1 MFLDKAIR
9 YTQLTMEDSKNV
21 HVLPEL
27 LISKEV
33 LEDYCGEHKLACT
46 GEQIGRY
53 YQAYHIFCSVPAGR
67 KCERSKD
74 TIMKLDTAFF
84 DKLSRLRLSMG
95 QRTSM
100 NLTGNRKSMQKG
112 TSMEFSDFREY
123 MAGDDI
129 RRIDWNAYGRLDR
142 LYVKEYMEEKEAVV
156 SILLD
161 TSASMDYGAKKK
173 GDLACTLA
181 AALAYLGLNN
191 MDRVLVYDMKN
202 MQQPFAA
209 GGGKRALPRL
219 VEWLSQCS
227 FEGTANVSEAVR
239 MLPAKGTGIT
249 VIISDFL
256 QEEFV
261 QDDEEAAASVEK
273 LLRFLA
279 YRRQKSVLLHILA
292 GEERAVDFSG
302 TKNLIDMEEESTL
315 RLTVDAASIRVY
327 EKALSRFLGQFER
340 ACAKNG
346 AFYAVC
352 DTTQDIYQLIFQDL
366 KMLYDI

>member
-1 MFLDKAIR
+1 
-9 YTQLTMEDSKNV
+9 
-21 HVLPEL
+21 
-27 LISKEV
+27 
-33 LEDYCGEHKLACT
+33 
-46 GEQIGRY
+46 
-53 YQAYHIFCSVPAGR
+53 
-67 KCERSKD
+67 
-74 TIMKLDTAFF
+74 MKLDTAFF

-173 GDLACTLA
+173 GELACTLA

-202 MQQPFAA
+202 MQQPFVA

-219 VEWLSQCS
+219 VEWLSQCT
-227 FEGTANVSEAVR
+227 FDGTTDISAAVR
-239 MLPAKGTGIT
+239 QLPAKGTGIT

-261 QDDEEAAASVEK
+261 QDDAEATASAVTK

-279 YRRQKSVLLHILA
+279 YRRQKSVLLHTLA
-292 GEERAVDFSG
+292 GEELSVSVTGNLIG
-302 TKNLIDMEEESTL
+302 TKNFIDMEDESTL

-327 EKALSRFLGQFER
+327 EKALAEFLGQLER

-352 DTTQDIYQLIFQDL
+352 STEQDIYQLIFEDL
-366 KMLYDI
+366 RMLYDI

>member
-1 MFLDKAIR
+1 
-9 YTQLTMEDSKNV
+9 
-21 HVLPEL
+21 
-27 LISKEV
+27 
-33 LEDYCGEHKLACT
+33 
-46 GEQIGRY
+46 
-53 YQAYHIFCSVPAGR
+53 
-67 KCERSKD
+67 
-74 TIMKLDTAFF
+74 MKLDTAFF

-156 SILLD
+156 SILID

-173 GDLACTLA
+173 GELACTLA

-202 MQQPFAA
+202 MQQPFVA

-219 VEWLSQCS
+219 VEWFSQCT
-227 FEGTANVSEAVR
+227 FDGTTDISAAVR
-239 MLPAKGTGIT
+239 QLPAKGTGIT
-249 VIISDFL
+249 VIISDYL

-261 QDDEEAAASVEK
+261 QDDAESTESAVTK

-279 YRRQKSVLLHILA
+279 YRRQKSVLLHTLA
-292 GEERAVDFSG
+292 GEELSVNMTGNLIG
-302 TKNLIDMEEESTL
+302 TKNFIDMEDESTL

-327 EKALSRFLGQFER
+327 EKALGEFLGQFER
-340 ACAKNG
+340 VCAKNG

-352 DTTQDIYQLIFQDL
+352 STEQDIYQLIFEDL
-366 KMLYDI
+366 RMLYDG

>member
-1 MFLDKAIR
+1 
-9 YTQLTMEDSKNV
+9 
-21 HVLPEL
+21 
-27 LISKEV
+27 
-33 LEDYCGEHKLACT
+33 
-46 GEQIGRY
+46 
-53 YQAYHIFCSVPAGR
+53 
-67 KCERSKD
+67 
-74 TIMKLDTAFF
+74 MKLDTAFF

-156 SILLD
+156 SILID
-161 TSASMDYGAKKK
+161 TSASMDYGTKKK
-173 GDLACTLA
+173 GELACTLA

-202 MQQPFAA
+202 MQQPFMA

-219 VEWLSQCS
+219 VEWLSQCT
-227 FEGTANVSEAVR
+227 FDGTTDISAAVR
-239 MLPAKGTGIT
+239 QLPAKGTGIT

-261 QDDEEAAASVEK
+261 QDGAEATASAVTK

-279 YRRQKSVLLHILA
+279 YRRQKSVLLHVLA
-292 GEERAVDFSG
+292 GEELSVNLSGNLIG
-302 TKNLIDMEEESTL
+302 TKNFIDMEDESTL

-327 EKALSRFLGQFER
+327 EKALGEFLGQLER

-352 DTTQDIYQLIFQDL
+352 STEQDIYQLIFEDL
-366 KMLYDI
+366 RMLYDG

>member
-1 MFLDKAIR
+1 
-9 YTQLTMEDSKNV
+9 MELN
-21 HVLPEL
+21 
-27 LISKEV
+27 
-33 LEDYCGEHKLACT
+33 
-46 GEQIGRY
+46 
-53 YQAYHIFCSVPAGR
+53 
-67 KCERSKD
+67 
-74 TIMKLDTAFF
+74 TAFF

-173 GDLACTLA
+173 GELACTLA

-202 MQQPFAA
+202 MQHPFAA
-209 GGGKRALPRL
+209 GGGKRALSRL
-219 VEWLSQCS
+219 VEWLSQCT
-227 FEGTANVSEAVR
+227 FDGTADISAAVR
-239 MLPAKGTGIT
+239 QLPAKGTGIT

-261 QDDEEAAASVEK
+261 QDDAEATASAVTK

-279 YRRQKSVLLHILA
+279 YRRQKSVLLHTLA
-292 GEERAVDFSG
+292 GEELSVNMTGNLIG
-302 TKNLIDMEEESTL
+302 TKNFIDMEDESTL

-327 EKALSRFLGQFER
+327 EKALGEFMGQLEC

-352 DTTQDIYQLIFQDL
+352 STEQDIYQLIFEDL
-366 KMLYDI
+366 RMLYDI